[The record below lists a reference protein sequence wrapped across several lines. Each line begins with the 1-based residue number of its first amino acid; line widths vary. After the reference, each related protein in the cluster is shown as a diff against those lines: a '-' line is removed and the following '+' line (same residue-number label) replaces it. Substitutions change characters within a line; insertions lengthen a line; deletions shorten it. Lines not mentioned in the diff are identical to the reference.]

1 MTAGG
6 MMVASRLHLL
16 PRKVNLTSMY
26 LCFCLYPTYLF
37 YVALRP
43 ETMDEW
49 LDSVG
54 LSQYKD
60 VFKKDG
66 ITGLNMLAF
75 LDLRGLEYMEITQPI
90 YQNILL
96 NGCKQM

>member
-1 MTAGG
+1 
-6 MMVASRLHLL
+6 
-16 PRKVNLTSMY
+16 
-26 LCFCLYPTYLF
+26 
-37 YVALRP
+37 
-43 ETMDEW
+43 MDEW

-54 LSQYKD
+54 LPQYKD

-75 LDLRGLEYMEITQPI
+75 LDLRGLEYMGITQPI
-90 YQNILL
+90 HQNILL